1 VMSKGRAGSKAG
13 RSKAGHDAD
22 GLRESDPLD
31 PLDPFDPLEPFEA
44 HDLADRRRFSAAAA
58 RSGPPV
64 EPASQHA
71 HESTYTRSRRSSADV
86 LPTNPSA
93 DSPKRPVRSLKARA
107 LGYLSRREYSR
118 AELSRKLMPFAEEAD
133 SLETLLDTLE
143 REGWLSDSRFAES
156 LVHRRA
162 ARMGTSRIVSELK
175 RHAVGDALIE
185 EVGAQLRESEFARA
199 QAVWRK
205 KYAQLPETPAE
216 RARQARFLAMR
227 GFSRGTI
234 AKILKGS
241 DDDWAGG

>member
-1 VMSKGRAGSKAG
+1 MMRKGRAASNAG
-13 RSKAGHDAD
+13 RSKAGLDAD

-31 PLDPFDPLEPFEA
+31 PFDPLGPFEA
-44 HDLADRRRFSAAAA
+44 HDLADRRRFSTAAA
-58 RSGPPV
+58 RSGPPA

-71 HESTYTRSRRSSADV
+71 HEHESTYTRSRRSSADV
-86 LPTNPSA
+86 PSTSQSA

-118 AELSRKLMPFAEEAD
+118 AELSCKLMPFAEEAD

-162 ARMGTSRIVSELK
+162 ARMGASRIVSELK

-205 KYAQLPETPAE
+205 KYGQLPETPAE
-216 RARQARFLAMR
+216 RAKQARFLAMR
-227 GFSRGTI
+227 GFSRATI
-234 AKILKGS
+234 VKILKGS